1 MKTILS
7 IVAFFAGV
15 LFSYAQHIEKKIFF
29 VSTNAGHINW
39 SRGTAGTTLKDGG
52 FCIGGLTEFEFPD
65 GSQTPEIKEQNFVF
79 KIDSLYNVV
88 WIDASQ
94 IMDTEDKNY
103 KVHSVFQTSDSGII
117 ADKIVRVGGV
127 VDPSELFKFENDGAL
142 IWNKPLSDSNYYS
155 GLKITSGEMVNDT
168 LLYSA
173 LHVSP
178 LTFNSFHPILL
189 ILNSNGDTISIKDSV
204 DLRCQENSV
213 IQIVKDHTNQLYCI
227 LERDSTII
235 HKINSDGSIISTT
248 AIGALMY
255 NEKIIPIS
263 PERFVKADY
272 NLKYF
277 NFYDY
282 NSTLLDSVNFGIY
295 IAAAYKG
302 WSSTL
307 LADFLYFGSTP
318 SYLGRSLIQMDST
331 GTIMWGFTHDENIS
345 QVIQTSENEFVLLGT
360 AYDTTILKMGV
371 LFEKITKPN
380 FNRTLSIPD
389 SVLCNNDSILIS
401 APSGYTYNWNNGDTS
416 QEIYVSSSGN
426 YFALIIDSEGFFTYS
441 DTATIT
447 NSNTIG
453 PELGADTILCLIDSI
468 LLDAGN
474 GFATYQWSTG
484 SSAQFIN
491 ISDSLETITQ
501 YFVTVAD
508 SNGCVFTDSIQIQ
521 FATCT
526 NINEIVN
533 DEIEIYPN
541 PTTGILFINFKSSLS
556 GSITIYDQSGKEIV
570 SKEINKNQNTVDL
583 YTLPSGIYNCIYIDA
598 FSKKRQLI
606 KFVKK

>member
-1 MKTILS
+1 
-7 IVAFFAGV
+7 
-15 LFSYAQHIEKKIFF
+15 
-29 VSTNAGHINW
+29 
-39 SRGTAGTTLKDGG
+39 
-52 FCIGGLTEFEFPD
+52 
-65 GSQTPEIKEQNFVF
+65 
-79 KIDSLYNVV
+79 
-88 WIDASQ
+88 
-94 IMDTEDKNY
+94 
-103 KVHSVFQTSDSGII
+103 
-117 ADKIVRVGGV
+117 
-127 VDPSELFKFENDGAL
+127 
-142 IWNKPLSDSNYYS
+142 
-155 GLKITSGEMVNDT
+155 
-168 LLYSA
+168 
-173 LHVSP
+173 
-178 LTFNSFHPILL
+178 
-189 ILNSNGDTISIKDSV
+189 
-204 DLRCQENSV
+204 
-213 IQIVKDHTNQLYCI
+213 
-227 LERDSTII
+227 
-235 HKINSDGSIISTT
+235 
-248 AIGALMY
+248 
-255 NEKIIPIS
+255 
-263 PERFVKADY
+263 
-272 NLKYF
+272 
-277 NFYDY
+277 
-282 NSTLLDSVNFGIY
+282 
-295 IAAAYKG
+295 
-302 WSSTL
+302 
-307 LADFLYFGSTP
+307 
-318 SYLGRSLIQMDST
+318 
-331 GTIMWGFTHDENIS
+331 MWGFTHDENIS

-474 GFATYQWSTG
+474 GFATYQWSIG

-570 SKEINKNQNTVDL
+570 SKEINKNQN
-583 YTLPSGIYNCIYIDA
+583 Y
-598 FSKKRQLI
+598 K
-606 KFVKK
+606 